1 MARIYTRTGDRG
13 ETSLLG
19 GSRASKADERV
30 DLYGGV
36 DELNSWLGFAAA
48 VAARRAGEA
57 GGSRSALAAR
67 LPDLLG
73 RLTGLQSQLFELGA
87 LLADPARCERPAGD
101 DDPFLAAAR
110 SLEAGIDTLETDLA
124 PLRSFLL
131 PAGDEAVAALHV
143 ARTVCRRVERQ
154 AVGAAGRIAVPPPVL
169 VFLNRLSDFLFVAA
183 RWTGAALGA
192 PETAWRPGAAP
203 SSGAEKRH
211 E

>member
-19 GSRASKADERV
+19 GRRTSKADERV

-57 GGSRSALAAR
+57 GAPPSALAAR

-73 RLTGLQSQLFELGA
+73 QLTTLQSRLFELGA
-87 LLADPARCERPAGD
+87 LLADPARCERPAAD

-110 SLEAGIDTLETDLA
+110 SLEAGIDALDADLA

-143 ARTVCRRVERQ
+143 ARSVCRRVERQ
-154 AVGAAGRIAVPPPVL
+154 AVGAAGRIAVPQPVL

-192 PETAWRPGAAP
+192 PETPWRPDAAP
-203 SSGAEKRH
+203 TPEAEKRH